1 MSAFRL
7 SVWAPAVV
15 LSLLL
20 SACGPEWPPAPASGF
35 ASCGSEE
42 MGMGET
48 LNVEGRRC
56 LLAAYRAGE
65 KAEFASAG
73 RSVEGD
79 PIHRVIRVHARG
91 VVEVLHDAR
100 QDRFGS
106 GRVERLQCEAL
117 VPVEEVNNPPDLFL
131 PLEMVF
137 IEDGC
142 REWPAD

>member
-1 MSAFRL
+1 MSAFRV
-7 SVWAPAVV
+7 SVWAPAVI

-20 SACGPEWPPAPASGF
+20 SACGPEWPPAPAPGF
-35 ASCGSEE
+35 ASCGSEPTA
-42 MGMGET
+42 MGEN

-56 LLAAYRAGE
+56 ILAAYRAGE

-73 RSVEGD
+73 RSIEGD
-79 PIHRVIRVHARG
+79 PIYRVIRVHAWG
-91 VVEVLHDAR
+91 VVEIVHDAR

-117 VPVEEVNNPPDLFL
+117 VHVDEVNNPPDLFF
-131 PLEMVF
+131 PPETVF